1 MTSQQKP
8 GCLSFFARLFG
19 TPPKAATPAADP
31 TPESL
36 PYRVRDDFLSPAE
49 LSFFHVLHQAVGQ
62 TMVICPKVS
71 LGDLFYPKT
80 GPESQTYRNKINRKH
95 IDFLLCE
102 PRTMRPLLG
111 LELDDSSHK
120 QSRRQ
125 ARDEFIE
132 QVFAAASLPL
142 FRQPVRPAYPVR
154 ELAAALKALVDPP
167 LEQPELPSAPAPAD
181 SGQAPVA
188 PEPAERPLE
197 ATSGDVPLCP
207 RCRQPMVLR
216 TASKASPRLGQQFW
230 GCPDYPR
237 CRGVRPVEAALP
249 A

>member
-8 GCLSFFARLFG
+8 GCLSFFAHLFG
-19 TPPKAATPAADP
+19 PTPKAATPAADP
-31 TPESL
+31 IIEPL

-71 LGDLFYPKT
+71 LGDLFYPTT
-80 GPESQTYRNKINRKH
+80 GPENQTYRNKISRKH

-102 PRTMRPLLG
+102 PQSMRPLLG
-111 LELDDSSHK
+111 LELDDSSHQ

-154 ELAAALKALVDPP
+154 ELAAALKALIDEP
-167 LEQPELPSAPAPAD
+167 LEQLEHPPAPAPDSDPAPAAPAPAD
-181 SGQAPVA
+181 
-188 PEPAERPLE
+188 RPLE
-197 ATSGDVPLCP
+197 ATKGDAPLCP

-216 TASKASPRLGQQFW
+216 TANKPGPRLGQQFW

-237 CRGVRPVEAALP
+237 CRGVRPAEAVWP